1 MDQRQTQIREGAGL
15 EESRLNVEFIDLLR
29 KWSSPVLMVAAVLAF
44 GYWGWQKYQEV
55 KLNKLNTAFSQL
67 EAASAG
73 NDPSPDSLKGVAT
86 EYGTVR
92 AVGTLARLQAADVYL
107 RAVRLGVKVGAQP
120 EADANGLPQIK
131 ADDLLTDEDR
141 VRYLGDAEA
150 LYQQVVTDTQA
161 KPGMNALHTIDA
173 CYGLAAIAESR
184 GDMAQA
190 KAQYE
195 KVIAAAQKAGL
206 EAQAVVAKSRIDGLE
221 ALKTIPKV
229 YNAAEL
235 PKPPAPPAP
244 PVPVA
249 PEGEAPAPGD
259 GQAPAPESG
268 DAPPPD
274 DGQPTPKPETP
285 AEPQPGPEPTP
296 DQPK

>member
-55 KLNKLNTAFSQL
+55 QLNKLNTAFSQL
-67 EAASAG
+67 EAAGAG
-73 NDPSPDSLKGVAT
+73 NDPSPDSLKGVAS

-120 EADANGLPQIK
+120 QFDASGQAEIK
-131 ADDLLTDEDR
+131 PEDLLTDEDR
-141 VRYLGDAEA
+141 VRYLGDAES

-173 CYGLAAIAESR
+173 YYGLAAIAESR

-195 KVIAAAQKAGL
+195 KVIASAQKAGL

-221 ALKTIPKV
+221 ALKTVPKV
-229 YNAAEL
+229 YNAADL

-244 PVPVA
+244 VV

-259 GQAPAPESG
+259 GQAPAPEGG
-268 DAPPPD
+268 DAPPG
-274 DGQPTPKPETP
+274 DGQPQPQPQPDAPT
-285 AEPQPGPEPTP
+285 EPQPEPTP